1 MVEHHAVSLVLG
13 EPGAYSVVFPDFPGA
28 GTGGET
34 IQEAMARA
42 AEHLAVHVEGRAE
55 AGLDMPELRS
65 VDEIAAD
72 PELAEEVAEARF
84 VALVP
89 IEASGKVM
97 RVNITVDES
106 LLARIDKAAARL
118 GESRSGFLAAAAR
131 ARIAAL

>member
-1 MVEHHAVSLVLG
+1 MVEFHAVSLVLG
-13 EPGAYSVVFPDFPGA
+13 EPGNYAVVFPDFPGA

-34 IQEAMARA
+34 IHEAMERA

-55 AGLDMPELRS
+55 AGLDMPVLRT
-65 VDEIAAD
+65 VDEVAAD
-72 PELAEEVAEARF
+72 PEIADEIAEAKAI
-84 VALVP
+84 ALVP
-89 IEASGKVM
+89 IEAPGKSL

-106 LLARIDKAAARL
+106 LLARIDKAASRL